1 MTNRNDVITM
11 SLNDYQEAQLGN
23 FYFYAKRLEEF
34 MKTDGAQSSF
44 MANEL
49 YKICKNSKQADSTD
63 KNLMTNELMRLKGL
77 AKDEFLRQLLQASI
91 SSLN

>member
-1 MTNRNDVITM
+1 
-11 SLNDYQEAQLGN
+11 
-23 FYFYAKRLEEF
+23 
-34 MKTDGAQSSF
+34 

-63 KNLMTNELMRLKGL
+63 KNLMTNELVRLKGL

-91 SSLN
+91 DYLK